1 MKAEIRD
8 FVRTYVKAIKE
19 SNAAL
24 FAGAGLSKP
33 AGFVNWKEL
42 LSEVAEDLNL
52 DIDKETDLISL
63 AQFHVNERGRG
74 KINQILLEEFTKDSE
89 ITENHRIISNL
100 PIQTFWTTNYDT
112 LIEDSLRAA
121 GKRVDVKIRNS
132 NLAVTLPNRQATVY
146 KMHGDISLPDE
157 AVITK
162 DDYENYQHK
171 RKPFTL
177 ALQGDLI
184 EKTFLFI
191 GFSFDDPNLQYVLSR
206 IRILLGESQR
216 DHYCFMKKVS
226 RSDFPKG
233 NEHDDD
239 YRYAVIRQELQIK
252 DLKRFRIQVILV
264 DDYSEITEILRYI
277 ENKIRRL
284 NVFISGSVSDYGEWG
299 ESRIFNF
306 STQLAKRLIS
316 NDQNIITGFGL
327 GIGSCVI
334 SGALEEIYSNPRA
347 TAEKRL
353 LARPFPQ
360 VGTSNLKEIWTRYR
374 FDMISRAGISVFL
387 FGNKIHPETG
397 ITIEADGM
405 IEEFNISV
413 QTGSIPVPIGATG
426 YTARTIWNKVIE
438 NFDDYVPD
446 SSLKPLYEEIGNEN
460 NTDEKII
467 DCVLEI
473 VRRLDEYKY

>member
-24 FAGAGLSKP
+24 FVGAGLSKP

-52 DIDKETDLISL
+52 NIDKETDLITL

-74 KINQILLEEFTKDSE
+74 KINQILLEEFTKDSQ

-112 LIEDSLRAA
+112 LIEESLRIA
-121 GKRVDVKIRNS
+121 GKRVDIKIRNN

-162 DDYENYQHK
+162 DDYENYQHQ

-184 EKTFLFI
+184 EKTFLFV
-191 GFSFDDPNLQYVLSR
+191 GFSFDDPNLQYILSR

-216 DHYCFMKKVS
+216 DHYCFMKRVS
-226 RSDFPKG
+226 RSDFPVG
-233 NEHDDD
+233 DEHDDD
-239 YRYAVIRQELQIK
+239 YRYAAVRQELQLK
-252 DLKRFRIQVILV
+252 DLRRFRIQVILV
-264 DDYSEITEILRYI
+264 DDYPEITEILRYI
-277 ENKIRRL
+277 ENKIRRS
-284 NVFISGSVSDYGEWG
+284 NVFVSGSVSEYGEWG

-306 STQLAKRLIS
+306 STQLAKRLIK
-316 NDQNIITGFGL
+316 NGQNIITGFGL

-360 VGTSNLKEIWTRYR
+360 VGTSNIKELWTRYR
-374 FDMISRAGISVFL
+374 FDMISQAGISVFI
-387 FGNKIHPETG
+387 FGNKIDPSTG
-397 ITIEADGM
+397 IVIEANGM
-405 IEEFNISV
+405 IEEFQIAIQN
-413 QTGSIPVPIGATG
+413 GSIPVPVGATG
-426 YTARTIWNKVIE
+426 YAARTIWKTVIE
-438 NFDDYVPD
+438 DFGSFVPD
-446 SSLKPLYEEIGNEN
+446 SSLKPLYEQIGDEN
-460 NTDEKII
+460 CTDEKII
-467 DCVLEI
+467 DTVLEI
-473 VRRLDEYKY
+473 IKKLDEYK